1 MRYAV
6 VFFANSKPFCS
17 TFCYI
22 EATMLKNHFED
33 MTFGDREYIHRA
45 LAETTIK
52 HIDRNNGLFSAL
64 TFDPAANPSQMLETV
79 HLEPAPSTVAEAD
92 GLATFASP
100 DFYPFIRERMAAQ
113 KPFMSAIRALLK
125 DGTHIFPVTTHGRII
140 DVALWDVASITQLG
154 MEDYQRRNGL
164 IISRG
169 VTTIGA
175 FGMAASEVVQKAGN
189 VFLSFPRTKTIDGI
203 DIDQGLIRANNRRMR
218 REIHSWLGL
227 GMKKDG
233 KMLHIA
239 WSGKTDDIALDDA
252 GRPEK
257 VVLGKVFEGTV
268 DIVKRGLVLPIVMH
282 DGVDPVFEIGE
293 LTPVKNTHDIERVQE
308 WQRST
313 LAHAL
318 NLPAEAV
325 QVANR

>member
-1 MRYAV
+1 
-6 VFFANSKPFCS
+6 
-17 TFCYI
+17 
-22 EATMLKNHFED
+22 MLKNQYETLTFED
-33 MTFGDREYIHRA
+33 RAHVHAA

-52 HIDRNNGLFSAL
+52 HIDRNNGLFTPL

-79 HLEPAPSTVAEAD
+79 HLEPAPSTISEAD
-92 GLATFASP
+92 TLATYASP
-100 DFYPFIRERMAAQ
+100 YFYPFIRERLALQ
-113 KPFMSAIRALLK
+113 KPFMSAVRALLK
-125 DGTHIFPVTTHGRII
+125 DGTHIFPVTTHGKII
-140 DVALWDVASITQLG
+140 DVALWDVASLTQLG
-154 MEDYQRRNGL
+154 MEDYQKRNGL

-203 DIDQGLIRANNRRMR
+203 DIDQSLIRANNRRMR

-239 WSGKTDDIALDDA
+239 WSGKTDDISFDDA
-252 GRPEK
+252 GEPEK
-257 VVLGKVFEGTV
+257 IVLGKVFEGTV

-282 DGVDPVFEIGE
+282 DGVTPVFEIGE
-293 LTPVKNTHDIERVQE
+293 LTTVKNTHDIERVQE
-308 WQRST
+308 WQRT
-313 LAHAL
+313 ALARAL
-318 NLPAEAV
+318 HLPETAV
-325 QVANR
+325 QVAGR